1 MHTSAKTCAFFIGF
15 AVDNIGETGV
25 RSKESIGER
34 MMRIIKKWIGRKPET
49 AGEVRLLE
57 VSQGEMFEQMYP
69 LLGQLALHATSG
81 RDVDYRL
88 YLVCEGGRRI
98 LPVDKPSVMRGAYCG
113 GVSPLA
119 DCEIREFAGIADLV
133 DTSNL
138 LPAVEAS
145 VYLAS
150 L

>member
-88 YLVCEGGRRI
+88 YFICEGGRRI
-98 LPVDKPSVMRGAYCG
+98 LPVDRPSVMSGAFNN
-113 GVSPLA
+113 GVNPLVM
-119 DCEIREFAGIADLV
+119 IYYILKRFNRSFKSLQLV
-133 DTSNL
+133 STL
-138 LPAVEAS
+138 KMCTYS
-145 VYLAS
+145 VTT
-150 L
+150 

>member
-1 MHTSAKTCAFFIGF
+1 
-15 AVDNIGETGV
+15 
-25 RSKESIGER
+25 
-34 MMRIIKKWIGRKPET
+34 MRIIKKWIGRKPEN
-49 AGEVRLLE
+49 AGEMWLLE
-57 VSQGEMFEQMYP
+57 VTQSEMFEQIYP
-69 LLGQLALHATSG
+69 LLGQLTLHATSG
-81 RDVDYRL
+81 HDVDYRL

-119 DCEIREFAGIADLV
+119 DCEIREFAGIADIV